1 MPRIIKLDKKEP
13 YLIEIENKKV
23 WVCGCGLSSK
33 KPYCDGSH
41 KLAKDEDDNKLYLY
55 NEQKERRIVKEIK
68 FEE

>member
-1 MPRIIKLDKKEP
+1 MARIIKLDKKEP

-23 WVCGCGLSSK
+23 WVCGCGLSLK

-41 KLAKDEDDNKLYLY
+41 KLTKDEDDNKLYLY

>member
-1 MPRIIKLDKKEP
+1 MARIIKLDKKKP

-41 KLAKDEDDNKLYLY
+41 KLAKDEDDNKLYSY
-55 NEQKERRIVKEIK
+55 NEQKVRRIVKEIK

>member
-1 MPRIIKLDKKEP
+1 MARIIKLDKKEP

-23 WVCGCGLSSK
+23 WVCGCGLSLK